1 METKS
6 GLKSPTMC
14 LNNNID
20 FLGKELHVQ
29 TENVDTTVPCILTQV
44 FFRGRVIQTIKYEY
58 PAEIRTLN
66 NFSKI
71 HDLMHRQ
78 HMDVIEMINERQE
91 KYRKQS

>member
-29 TENVDTTVPCILTQV
+29 TENVDTAVPCILTQV
-44 FFRGRVIQTIKYEY
+44 FFRGRVIQTIKYKY
-58 PAEIRTLN
+58 PTEIRNIN

-71 HDLMHRQ
+71 QDLMHSQ
-78 HMDVIEMINERQE
+78 HMNVIKKINEQQE